1 MRRPIGSDWISATG
15 WRPPLRDI
23 PVGRIGQ
30 PADIAAVASFLCS
43 EEAGFVSGQVIYVAG
58 GPKA

>member
-1 MRRPIGSDWISATG
+1 MPYRRTTLSKFIIEDQRRAGAPE
-15 WRPPLRDI
+15 
-23 PVGRIGQ
+23 
-30 PADIAAVASFLCS
+30 DIAAMVAFFVG